1 MALQSIH
8 NTYDN
13 GRFVGD
19 EDAMKAQCVGT
30 KLRRCS
36 EQLTTKSD
44 ENAIAATAKYGVNL
58 MPIGTRQPMATGIAV
73 MLKRNAQ
80 KKFLQM
86 VASPSLESCKN
97 VTRSRK
103 SERIRTASAASTVT
117 LCPAPIAKPTSAV
130 ASAGESLLPSPTIA
144 TMFFFSLFSFW
155 SFSTVLTLSAG
166 RASATIFHFW
176 MPTSLAITPAVVA
189 WSPVHIQTSM
199 PSCCIL
205 AMHCLA

>member
-30 KLRRCS
+30 KLRS
-36 EQLTTKSD
+36 IKEQLTTKSD

-58 MPIGTRQPMATGIAV
+58 MPMGTRHPIATGIAH
-73 MLKRNAQ
+73 MLKRKAQ

-86 VASPSLESCKN
+86 VASPALESCRN

-103 SERIRTASAASTVT
+103 SERMRTASAASTVT
-117 LCPAPIAKPTSAV
+117 LCPAPMARPTSAV
-130 ASAGESLLPSPTIA
+130 ASAGESLIPSPTIP
-144 TMFFFSLFSFW
+144 TMFFFALLSFW
-155 SFSTVLTLSAG
+155 SFSTVFTLSAG

-176 MPTSLAITPAVVA
+176 MPTSLAMTPAVVA
-189 WSPVHIQTSM
+189 WSPVHIHTSF
-199 PSCCIL
+199 
-205 AMHCLA
+205 